1 VTQVDERVI
10 VRRGAYYDS
19 VTLMLV
25 SRRGGEV
32 DGADTVS
39 VGMATP
45 LNLELIDSQAFDLS
59 AAGDLG
65 PNDLV
70 IAIRARDEAAIE
82 AVLAAIDAELS
93 AKGGRPSGGAAEER
107 PPKSLSSAARRDPGL
122 SMAFL
127 SIPGR
132 DVPYEGAAALEAG
145 LHVFC
150 FSDGVSVEDE
160 AALKRRALELDLLFM
175 GADCGTAII
184 DGVALGFANAVRRG
198 PVGIVGASG
207 TGIQEMTCLLDVA
220 GVGISHAVGVGG
232 RDLSAQV
239 GGAMTRRG
247 LELLAADAA
256 TEAIVAISKPPDP
269 EVAGDIAEAAARA
282 GKPVVL
288 AFLGLEDPPPAAP
301 PAEYAA
307 SLEAAAARAAE
318 LVGRA
323 LPAFDERPTRPPAP
337 GYVRGLYSGGT
348 LCKEAMTIVSDGVGR
363 IASNIPL
370 QPDWRLADVQ
380 RSEGHTFIDFGE
392 DELTEGRPHP
402 MIDPSLRTERFRRD
416 AADGDVSVLVLD
428 VVLGYGAHPDPAGD
442 LAPAIEEA
450 LAGRQDLNVVIA
462 LCGAEGD
469 PQGLERQRARL
480 VEAGAAVTR
489 SNAHAARLALQAAGV
504 REVSG
509 ARS

>member
-1 VTQVDERVI
+1 MDERVI

-25 SRRGGEV
+25 SRSAGALE
-32 DGADTVS
+32 GADAVS

-45 LNLELIDSQAFDLS
+45 LNVELIEGQGFDLG
-59 AAGDLG
+59 ATGDLG

-70 IAIRARDEAAIE
+70 IAIRASDEATTE
-82 AVLAAIDAELS
+82 TVVAAIDTELS
-93 AKGGRPSGGAAEER
+93 AKGSDAGRAAEER
-107 PPKSLSSAARRDPGL
+107 PPKSISSAARRHPGL
-122 SMAFL
+122 SVAFL

-132 DVPYEGAAALEAG
+132 DVPYEAAAALEAG

-150 FSDGVSVEDE
+150 FSDGVDVEDE

-175 GADCGTAII
+175 GADCGTTII
-184 DGVALGFANAVRRG
+184 DGVALGFANALERG
-198 PVGIVGASG
+198 PIGIVGASG
-207 TGIQEMTCLLDVA
+207 TGIQEVTCLLDAA
-220 GVGISHAVGVGG
+220 GVGISHAIGVGG

-239 GGAMTRRG
+239 GGQMTRRG
-247 LELLAADAA
+247 LELLGADAA
-256 TEAIVAISKPPDP
+256 TTAIVAISKPPDP
-269 EVAGDIAEAAARA
+269 QVAGEIADAAART

-288 AFLGLEDPPPAAP
+288 AFLGLDEPPPAP
-301 PAEYAA
+301 DRVEYAA
-307 SLEAAAARAAE
+307 SLEAGAARAAE
-318 LVGRA
+318 LVGRS
-323 LPAFDERPTRPPAP
+323 LPAFDERPARPPAP

-348 LCKEAMTIVSDGVGR
+348 MCKEAMTIVSRGVGR

-370 QPDWRLADVQ
+370 QPDWRLSDVQ

-402 MIDPSLRTERFRRD
+402 MIDPSLRTERFRQD
-416 AADGDVSVLVLD
+416 AADPEVSVLLLD

-442 LAPAIEEA
+442 LAPAIEDA
-450 LAGRQDLNVVIA
+450 LAARPELNVVLA

-469 PQGLERQRARL
+469 RQGLERQRGRL

-489 SNAHAARLALQAAGV
+489 SNAHAARVALQAAAV
-504 REVSG
+504 QEVSG
-509 ARS
+509 ARG